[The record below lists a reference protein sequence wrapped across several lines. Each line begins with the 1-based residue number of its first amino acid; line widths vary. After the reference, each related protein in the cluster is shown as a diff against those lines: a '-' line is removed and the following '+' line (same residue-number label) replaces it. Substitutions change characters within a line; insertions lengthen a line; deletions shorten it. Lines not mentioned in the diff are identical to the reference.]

1 MLAKMRLRKLGF
13 DRLVVAA
20 AVLVALSAVFAV
32 RPASAAN
39 SIVEGFNS
47 KDTLQPGLV
56 VALDSSQSRLVMPAP
71 ASKENLMYGVVVDP
85 SDAPFT
91 LNSQGS
97 KVFVATAG
105 IYRVLASTVNGAIKP
120 GDYVSMS
127 TINGIA
133 AKATAVQSTTLGQA
147 QSGFDGTSNI
157 ITNNGGQ
164 AIGRIYVN
172 INIQKNPFANAD
184 PVPVFL
190 KRIAVSLASKPVP
203 VVRIYAALVI
213 FVITCIAAIT
223 ILWSGI
229 RSSLVSLGRNPLS
242 RHTIMGGMYK
252 VIFTGLSVFAVGLA
266 AVYLLLKI

>member
-1 MLAKMRLRKLGF
+1 MRLRKLGF
-13 DRLVVAA
+13 NRLAA
-20 AVLVALSAVFAV
+20 ATAVLVALGVGFGAHQTI
-32 RPASAAN
+32 AAN

-47 KDTLQPGLV
+47 VDTLQPGLV
-56 VALDSSQSRLVMPAP
+56 VALDNSQSRLVKPAP
-71 ASKENLMYGVVVDP
+71 ADKENQMYGVVVDP

-105 IYRVLASTVNGAIKP
+105 IYRVLVSTINGVVKP
-120 GDYVSMS
+120 GDYISMS

-147 QSGFDGTSNI
+147 QSGFDGTANI

-164 AIGRIYVN
+164 AIGRIYLN
-172 INIQKNPFANAD
+172 INVQKNPFANTD

-203 VVRIYAALVI
+203 VVRIYAALAI
-213 FVITCIAAIT
+213 FIISSIAAIT

-252 VIFTGLSVFAVGLA
+252 VIFTGLSVFVIGLA